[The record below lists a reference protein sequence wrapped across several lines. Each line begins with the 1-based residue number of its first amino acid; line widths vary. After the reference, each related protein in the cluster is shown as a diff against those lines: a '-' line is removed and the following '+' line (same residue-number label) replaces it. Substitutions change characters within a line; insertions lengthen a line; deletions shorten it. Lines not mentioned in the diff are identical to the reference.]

1 MPETQKPGRPIDV
14 KPDKWQRDL
23 NPNPNA
29 GLNAGMQG
37 SLPEKS
43 AANAYDLKDVHRYLE
58 GFTDDEL
65 RQIRVLPPGS
75 RLKQGATYVDL
86 LDSECKEFTA
96 MGGMEVGSDNWYVPK
111 TETSYEIWNRLT
123 GVQNPERL
131 NQSNQ

>member
-1 MPETQKPGRPIDV
+1 MPETQKPGRPTDG
-14 KPDKWQRDL
+14 KPDEWQHDL

-29 GLNAGMQG
+29 GQNIGLQG
-37 SLPEKS
+37 SPPEKS
-43 AANAYDLKDVHRYLE
+43 TRNARDLKDVHRYLE

-65 RQIRVLPPGS
+65 QQILVLPEGS

-86 LDSECKEFTA
+86 LDPERNEFTA
-96 MGGMEVGSDNWYVPK
+96 MGGMEASDNNWYVAK
-111 TETSYEIWNRLT
+111 SETSYEIWNRLI